1 MKMKKIFFSFLILF
15 FFAGVSQALAER
27 LILDYCQNGLLRVE
41 YLGPKFNTWGP
52 NDVEAVQWDRI
63 RGVNPAEFGGY
74 DPQIFLEIY
83 DGRSPKKVSWAVCL
97 PLGGEIAFA
106 AEDWN
111 IGCGTTFQIFAD
123 VWVGNQIQRKYWAI
137 GPGEPI
143 PSVLILHNVE
153 KIRTEQ
159 GWVFRTTCC
168 CP

>member
-1 MKMKKIFFSFLILF
+1 MKKLFFSFFIF
-15 FFAGVSQALAER
+15 FFCLVLSASPVLAER

-41 YLGPKFNTWGP
+41 YLGPKFNTWGLH
-52 NDVEAVQWDRI
+52 DVEAVQWDRI
-63 RGVNPAEFGGY
+63 QVIDGN
-74 DPQIFLEIY
+74 PQIFLEIY

-143 PSVLILHNVE
+143 SSVLILHNVE